1 MKSLPGLA
9 RRGRNLRFFLRTPR
23 ARGSTGE
30 GDLVLLVAQT
40 GFVAALLLAV
50 IAVSHSARGQGRR
63 QDDRLV
69 IFAANLGFVHLFSA
83 MAALSSYGLW
93 PRLMWIAAGL
103 TPVTASA
110 FLRSLV
116 GSADRGAVQTGRFPA
131 ALFAL
136 VTVVLSLTPWLVEGG
151 LIPTLLGGLLL
162 GLHTYLIDMIR
173 KAAQVADSPI
183 SQARLRLLWAGAGL
197 CMGLTALDLATGR
210 QLIGLATISQVLY
223 TGLLSASLLR
233 ERLLDLQ
240 DLIARGLIFGLLVLI
255 LTALYGVLVFPFY
268 QEGETFLFA
277 TLVCSAILLL
287 LINPMTRSIENLIM
301 RLMLADTQVLTEAC
315 YTARDRIR
323 RSVQA
328 REMMD
333 SVVVA
338 LMENGTVTRVAIY
351 LTGPMGLSFNLK
363 ASGGPSPQ
371 ATLEVRDFPEFYSQ
385 LRGDQASLSRS
396 GIQRQLSRRA
406 EWIGP
411 INAETDPEIAHLKA
425 LEEGLTKAGADLLLP
440 VSSQGQVLGLLSVG
454 DDRRPEGFTR
464 TEAAALSALA
474 GRLGIGISNTQHMEQ
489 LRFRDRLAALGEM
502 SAGLAHEIRN
512 PLGSIQGAVQMLED
526 ELPLDDEQQ
535 ELFEIITK
543 EIRHL
548 SSVVQGF
555 LDYSRPLKVQ
565 PEPVLPAEFL
575 AACAQVLAGT
585 PVIEVSQSVETAWI
599 DRDRILQV
607 LRNLVN
613 NAREADPEREP
624 TISCHDSSLGTVIEV
639 IDQGP
644 GIPDEQRAK
653 LFTPF
658 FTTKDRGTGLG
669 LAICQQITKAHG
681 GRLDL
686 LANPGGGTIARIT
699 LPKPRDGQG
708 AGASLESPSKESPS
722 T

>member
-1 MKSLPGLA
+1 LLA
-9 RRGRNLRFFLRTPR
+9 
-23 ARGSTGE
+23 
-30 GDLVLLVAQT
+30 AQT

-69 IFAANLGFVHLFSA
+69 IFAANLGFVHLFSVT
-83 MAALSSYGLW
+83 AALSSYGLW
-93 PRLMWIAAGL
+93 PRLMWIAAGI
-103 TPVTASA
+103 TPITASA

-116 GSADRGAVQTGRFPA
+116 GNADRGAVQTGRFPA
-131 ALFAL
+131 ALFAIA
-136 VTVVLSLTPWLVEGG
+136 TSVLALTPWLIEGG
-151 LIPTLLGGLLL
+151 IIPVLVGSLLL
-162 GLHTYLIDMIR
+162 GMHSYLIDMIR
-173 KAAQVADSPI
+173 RAANVTDSPI
-183 SQARLRLLWAGAGL
+183 SQARLRLLWAGASL
-197 CMGLTALDLATGR
+197 CVGLTALDLVTGR
-210 QLIGLATISQVLY
+210 QLIGLGEISQVLY

-240 DLIARGLIFGLLVLI
+240 DLIARGLIFGLLVLL
-255 LTALYGVLVFPFY
+255 LTVLYGVLVFPFY
-268 QEGETFLFA
+268 QDGETFLFA
-277 TLVCSAILLL
+277 SLVSSAILLL
-287 LINPMTRSIENLIM
+287 LINPVTRSIENLIM

-328 REMMD
+328 RQMMD
-333 SVVVA
+333 SVVTA
-338 LMENGTVTRVAIY
+338 LMENSTVTRVAIY

-363 ASGGPSPQ
+363 ASGGPTPQ
-371 ATLEVRDFPEFYSQ
+371 TTLEVRDFPEFYSQ

-396 GIQRQLSRRA
+396 GIQRQLSRRT

-411 INAETDPEIAHLKA
+411 VNAENDPEIAHLNA

-464 TEAAALSALA
+464 AEAAALSALA

-526 ELPLDDEQQ
+526 ELPLDEEQG
-535 ELFEIITK
+535 ELFDIITN
-543 EIRHL
+543 EVRHL

-555 LDYSRPLKVQ
+555 LDYSRPLNVKAEAVDM
-565 PEPVLPAEFL
+565 VEFL
-575 AACAQVLAGT
+575 DACAQVLAGSPT
-585 PVIEVSQSVETAWI
+585 IEVNQTMERAWL

-613 NAREADPEREP
+613 NAREADPENEP
-624 TISCHDSSLGTVIEV
+624 VISCHDSSLGTVIEI

-644 GIPDEQRAK
+644 GIPDEQKSK

-686 LANPGGGTIARIT
+686 LTNPGGGTIARIT
-699 LPKPRDGQG
+699 LPKPREGQAKG
-708 AGASLESPSKESPS
+708 AVPQPPSKENAA

>member
-1 MKSLPGLA
+1 MMWLSV
-9 RRGRNLRFFLRTPR
+9 FLRSPR
-23 ARGSTGE
+23 ARGSKEAG
-30 GDLVLLVAQT
+30 GCLLLAAQT

-69 IFAANLGFVHLFSA
+69 IFAANLGFVHLFSVT
-83 MAALSSYGLW
+83 AALSSYGLW
-93 PRLMWIAAGL
+93 PRLMWIAAGI
-103 TPVTASA
+103 TPITASA

-116 GSADRGAVQTGRFPA
+116 GNADRGAVQTGRFPA
-131 ALFAL
+131 ALFAIA
-136 VTVVLSLTPWLVEGG
+136 TSVLALTPWLIEGG
-151 LIPTLLGGLLL
+151 IIPVLVGSLLL
-162 GLHTYLIDMIR
+162 GMHSYLIDMIR
-173 KAAQVADSPI
+173 RAANVTDSPI
-183 SQARLRLLWAGAGL
+183 SQARLRLLWAGASL
-197 CMGLTALDLATGR
+197 CVGLTALDLVTGR
-210 QLIGLATISQVLY
+210 QLIGLGEISQVLY

-240 DLIARGLIFGLLVLI
+240 DLIARGLIFGLLVLL
-255 LTALYGVLVFPFY
+255 LTVLYGVLVFPFY
-268 QEGETFLFA
+268 QDGETFLFA
-277 TLVCSAILLL
+277 SLVSSAILLL
-287 LINPMTRSIENLIM
+287 LINPVTRSIENLIM

-328 REMMD
+328 RQMMD
-333 SVVVA
+333 SVVTA
-338 LMENGTVTRVAIY
+338 LMENSTVTRVAIY

-363 ASGGPSPQ
+363 ASGGPTPQ
-371 ATLEVRDFPEFYSQ
+371 TTLEVRDFPEFYSQ

-396 GIQRQLSRRA
+396 GIQRQLSRRT

-411 INAETDPEIAHLKA
+411 VNAENDPEIAHLNA

-464 TEAAALSALA
+464 AEAAALSALA

-526 ELPLDDEQQ
+526 ELPLDEEQG
-535 ELFEIITK
+535 ELFDIITN
-543 EIRHL
+543 EVRHL

-555 LDYSRPLKVQ
+555 LDYSRPLNVKAEAVDM
-565 PEPVLPAEFL
+565 VEFL
-575 AACAQVLAGT
+575 DACAQVLAGSPT
-585 PVIEVSQSVETAWI
+585 IEVSQTMERAWL

-613 NAREADPEREP
+613 NAREADPENEP
-624 TISCHDSSLGTVIEV
+624 VISCHDSSLGTVIEI

-644 GIPDEQRAK
+644 GIPDEQKSK

-686 LANPGGGTIARIT
+686 LTNPGGGTIARIT
-699 LPKPRDGQG
+699 LPKPREGQAKG
-708 AGASLESPSKESPS
+708 AVPQPPSKENAA

>member
-1 MKSLPGLA
+1 MMWLSV
-9 RRGRNLRFFLRTPR
+9 FLRSPR
-23 ARGSTGE
+23 ARGSKEAG
-30 GDLVLLVAQT
+30 GCLLLAAQT

-69 IFAANLGFVHLFSA
+69 IFAANLGFVHLFSVT
-83 MAALSSYGLW
+83 AALSSYGLW
-93 PRLMWIAAGL
+93 PRLMWIAAGI
-103 TPVTASA
+103 TPITASA

-116 GSADRGAVQTGRFPA
+116 GNADRGAVQTGRFPA
-131 ALFAL
+131 ALFAIA
-136 VTVVLSLTPWLVEGG
+136 TSVLALTPWLIEGG
-151 LIPTLLGGLLL
+151 IIPVLVGSLLL
-162 GLHTYLIDMIR
+162 GMHSYLIDMIR
-173 KAAQVADSPI
+173 RAANVTDSPI
-183 SQARLRLLWAGAGL
+183 SQARLRLLWAGASL
-197 CMGLTALDLATGR
+197 CVGLTALDLVTGR
-210 QLIGLATISQVLY
+210 QLIGLGEISQVLY

-240 DLIARGLIFGLLVLI
+240 DLIARGLIFGLLVLL
-255 LTALYGVLVFPFY
+255 LTVLYGVLVFPFY
-268 QEGETFLFA
+268 QDGETFLFA
-277 TLVCSAILLL
+277 SLVSSAILLL
-287 LINPMTRSIENLIM
+287 LINPVTRSIENLIM

-328 REMMD
+328 RQMMD
-333 SVVVA
+333 SVVTA
-338 LMENGTVTRVAIY
+338 LMENSTVTRVAIY

-363 ASGGPSPQ
+363 ASGGPTPQ
-371 ATLEVRDFPEFYSQ
+371 TTLEVRDFPEFYSQ

-396 GIQRQLSRRA
+396 GIQRQLSRRT

-411 INAETDPEIAHLKA
+411 VNAENDPEIAHLNA

-464 TEAAALSALA
+464 AEAAALSALA

-526 ELPLDDEQQ
+526 ELPLDEEQG
-535 ELFEIITK
+535 ELFDIITN
-543 EIRHL
+543 EVRHL

-555 LDYSRPLKVQ
+555 LDYSRPLNVK
-565 PEPVLPAEFL
+565 PEAVDMVEFL
-575 AACAQVLAGT
+575 DACAQVLAGSPT
-585 PVIEVSQSVETAWI
+585 IEVSQAMERAWL

-613 NAREADPEREP
+613 NAREADPENEP
-624 TISCHDSSLGTVIEV
+624 VISCHDSSLGTVIEI

-644 GIPDEQRAK
+644 GIPDEQKSK

-686 LANPGGGTIARIT
+686 LTNPGGGTIARIT
-699 LPKPRDGQG
+699 LPKPREGQAKG
-708 AGASLESPSKESPS
+708 AVPQPPSKENAA

>member
-1 MKSLPGLA
+1 MWLSV
-9 RRGRNLRFFLRTPR
+9 FLRSPR
-23 ARGSTGE
+23 ARGSKEAG
-30 GDLVLLVAQT
+30 GCLLLAAQT

-69 IFAANLGFVHLFSA
+69 IFAANLGFVHLFSVT
-83 MAALSSYGLW
+83 AALSSYGLW
-93 PRLMWIAAGL
+93 PRLMWIAAGI
-103 TPVTASA
+103 TPITASA

-116 GSADRGAVQTGRFPA
+116 GNADRGAVQTGRFPA
-131 ALFAL
+131 ALFAIA
-136 VTVVLSLTPWLVEGG
+136 TSVLALTPWLIEGG
-151 LIPTLLGGLLL
+151 IIPVLVGSLLL
-162 GLHTYLIDMIR
+162 GMHSYLIDIIR
-173 KAAQVADSPI
+173 RAANVTDSPI
-183 SQARLRLLWAGAGL
+183 SQARLRLLWAGASL
-197 CMGLTALDLATGR
+197 CVGLTALDLVTGR
-210 QLIGLATISQVLY
+210 QLIGLGEISQVLY

-240 DLIARGLIFGLLVLI
+240 DLIARGLIFGLLVLL
-255 LTALYGVLVFPFY
+255 LTVLYGVLVFPFY
-268 QEGETFLFA
+268 QDGETFLFA
-277 TLVCSAILLL
+277 SLVSSAILLL
-287 LINPMTRSIENLIM
+287 LINPVTRSIENLIM

-328 REMMD
+328 RQMMD
-333 SVVVA
+333 SVVTA
-338 LMENGTVTRVAIY
+338 LMENSTVTRVAIY

-363 ASGGPSPQ
+363 ASGGPTPQ
-371 ATLEVRDFPEFYSQ
+371 TTLEVRDFPEFYSQ

-396 GIQRQLSRRA
+396 GIQRQLSRRT

-411 INAETDPEIAHLKA
+411 VNAENDPEIAHLNA

-464 TEAAALSALA
+464 AEAAALSALA

-526 ELPLDDEQQ
+526 ELPLDEEQG
-535 ELFEIITK
+535 ELFDIITN
-543 EIRHL
+543 EVRHL

-555 LDYSRPLKVQ
+555 LDYSRPLNVKAEAVDM
-565 PEPVLPAEFL
+565 VEFL
-575 AACAQVLAGT
+575 DACAQVLAGSPT
-585 PVIEVSQSVETAWI
+585 IEVSQTMERAWL

-613 NAREADPEREP
+613 NAREADPENEP
-624 TISCHDSSLGTVIEV
+624 VISCHDSSLGTVIEI

-644 GIPDEQRAK
+644 GIPDEQKSK

-686 LANPGGGTIARIT
+686 LTNPGGGTIARIT
-699 LPKPRDGQG
+699 LPKPREGQAKG
-708 AGASLESPSKESPS
+708 AVPQPPSKENAA

>member
-1 MKSLPGLA
+1 MWLSV
-9 RRGRNLRFFLRTPR
+9 FLRSPR
-23 ARGSTGE
+23 ARGSKEAG
-30 GDLVLLVAQT
+30 GCLLLAAQT

-69 IFAANLGFVHLFSA
+69 IFAANLGFVHLFSVT
-83 MAALSSYGLW
+83 AALSSYGLW
-93 PRLMWIAAGL
+93 PRLMWIAAGI
-103 TPVTASA
+103 TPITASA

-116 GSADRGAVQTGRFPA
+116 GNADRGAVQTGRFPA
-131 ALFAL
+131 ALFAIA
-136 VTVVLSLTPWLVEGG
+136 TSVLALTPWLIEGG
-151 LIPTLLGGLLL
+151 IIPVLVGSLLL
-162 GLHTYLIDMIR
+162 GMHSYLIDMIR
-173 KAAQVADSPI
+173 RAANVTDSPI
-183 SQARLRLLWAGAGL
+183 SQARLRLLWAGASL
-197 CMGLTALDLATGR
+197 CVGLTALDLVTGR
-210 QLIGLATISQVLY
+210 QLIGLGEISQVLY

-240 DLIARGLIFGLLVLI
+240 DLIARGLIFGLLVLL
-255 LTALYGVLVFPFY
+255 LTVLYGVLVFPFY
-268 QEGETFLFA
+268 QDGETFLFA
-277 TLVCSAILLL
+277 SLVSSAILLL
-287 LINPMTRSIENLIM
+287 LINPVTRSIENLIM

-328 REMMD
+328 RQMMD
-333 SVVVA
+333 SVVTA
-338 LMENGTVTRVAIY
+338 LMENSTVTRVAIY

-363 ASGGPSPQ
+363 ASGGPTPQ
-371 ATLEVRDFPEFYSQ
+371 TTLEVRDFPEFYSQ

-396 GIQRQLSRRA
+396 GIQRQLSRRT

-411 INAETDPEIAHLKA
+411 VNAENDPEIAHLNA

-464 TEAAALSALA
+464 AEAAALSALA

-526 ELPLDDEQQ
+526 ELPLDEEQG
-535 ELFEIITK
+535 ELFDIITN
-543 EIRHL
+543 EVRHL

-555 LDYSRPLKVQ
+555 LDYSRPLNVK
-565 PEPVLPAEFL
+565 PEAVDMVEFL
-575 AACAQVLAGT
+575 DACAQVLAGSPT
-585 PVIEVSQSVETAWI
+585 IEVSQAMERAWL

-613 NAREADPEREP
+613 NAREADPENEP
-624 TISCHDSSLGTVIEV
+624 VISCHDSSLGTVIEI

-644 GIPDEQRAK
+644 GIPDEQKSK

-686 LANPGGGTIARIT
+686 LTNPGGGTIARIT
-699 LPKPRDGQG
+699 LPKPREGQAKG
-708 AGASLESPSKESPS
+708 AVPQPPSKENAA

>member
-1 MKSLPGLA
+1 MWLSV
-9 RRGRNLRFFLRTPR
+9 FLRSPR
-23 ARGSTGE
+23 ARGSKEAG
-30 GDLVLLVAQT
+30 GCLLLAAQT

-69 IFAANLGFVHLFSA
+69 IFAANLGFVHLFSVT
-83 MAALSSYGLW
+83 AALSSYGLW
-93 PRLMWIAAGL
+93 PRLMWIAAGI
-103 TPVTASA
+103 TPITASA

-116 GSADRGAVQTGRFPA
+116 GNADRGAVQTGRFPA
-131 ALFAL
+131 ALFAIA
-136 VTVVLSLTPWLVEGG
+136 TSVLALTPWLIEGG
-151 LIPTLLGGLLL
+151 IIPVLVGSLLL
-162 GLHTYLIDMIR
+162 GMHSYLIDMIR
-173 KAAQVADSPI
+173 RAANVTDSPI
-183 SQARLRLLWAGAGL
+183 SQARLRLLWAGASL
-197 CMGLTALDLATGR
+197 CVGLTALDLVTGR
-210 QLIGLATISQVLY
+210 QLIGLGEISQVLY

-240 DLIARGLIFGLLVLI
+240 DLIARGLIFGLLVLL
-255 LTALYGVLVFPFY
+255 LTVLYGVLVFPFY
-268 QEGETFLFA
+268 QDGETFLFA
-277 TLVCSAILLL
+277 SLVSSAILLL
-287 LINPMTRSIENLIM
+287 LINPVTRSIENLIM

-328 REMMD
+328 RQMMD
-333 SVVVA
+333 SVVTA
-338 LMENGTVTRVAIY
+338 LMENSTVTRVAIY

-363 ASGGPSPQ
+363 ASGGPTPQ
-371 ATLEVRDFPEFYSQ
+371 TTLEVRDFPEFYSQ

-396 GIQRQLSRRA
+396 GIQRQLSRRT

-411 INAETDPEIAHLKA
+411 VNAENDPEIAHLNA

-464 TEAAALSALA
+464 AEAAALSALA

-526 ELPLDDEQQ
+526 ELPLDEEQG
-535 ELFEIITK
+535 ELFDIITN
-543 EIRHL
+543 EVRHL

-555 LDYSRPLKVQ
+555 LDYSRPLNVKAEAVDM
-565 PEPVLPAEFL
+565 VEFL
-575 AACAQVLAGT
+575 DACAQVLAGSPT
-585 PVIEVSQSVETAWI
+585 IEVSQTMERAWL

-613 NAREADPEREP
+613 NAREADPENEP
-624 TISCHDSSLGTVIEV
+624 VISCHDSSLGTVIEI

-644 GIPDEQRAK
+644 GIPDEQKSK

-686 LANPGGGTIARIT
+686 LTNPGGGTIARIT
-699 LPKPRDGQG
+699 LPKPREGQAKG
-708 AGASLESPSKESPS
+708 AVPQPPSKENAA